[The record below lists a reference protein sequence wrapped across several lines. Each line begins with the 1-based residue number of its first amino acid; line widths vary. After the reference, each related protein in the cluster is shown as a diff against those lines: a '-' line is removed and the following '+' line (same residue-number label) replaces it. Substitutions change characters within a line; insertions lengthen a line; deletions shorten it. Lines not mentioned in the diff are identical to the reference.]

1 MGNPI
6 LEFVQHPHK
15 HPMHTHDTYPK
26 NSPFFSRRHVL
37 DLEQEAPTATRSL
50 GSHPGVRHVNRTE
63 RNALVV
69 QNLPLVG
76 YLVSEVWAKASHL
89 SRDDL
94 ASAGAVALITS
105 ADAFDPTLGIPFG
118 AFARRRIVGAFADEM
133 RSSDWA
139 SRGARRRIKETLA
152 VKETLTAALG
162 RTPSV
167 DEIASS
173 LGVDRSEVTAG
184 LTDAART
191 VSTLDDTAAEFLIA
205 DTALPEES
213 LLSTERLDYL
223 AAAVE
228 ALPEKMRIIVRQ
240 VYFEDRTVKEISDE
254 MGITHS
260 AVSQQRA
267 EAIRLLR
274 DGLETHYSDSYFA
287 DSYKTGELPTG
298 TYAAYQPVSRI
309 APVARSA
316 YLARVAS
323 YAMAELSH
331 LSLPQAS
338 SAAAS

>member
-1 MGNPI
+1 
-6 LEFVQHPHK
+6 
-15 HPMHTHDTYPK
+15 
-26 NSPFFSRRHVL
+26 
-37 DLEQEAPTATRSL
+37 
-50 GSHPGVRHVNRTE
+50 VNKTE

-76 YLVSEVWAKASHL
+76 YLVSEVWAKATHL

-105 ADAFDPTLGIPFG
+105 ADSFDPTLGIPFG

-133 RSSDWA
+133 RSGDWA

-152 VKETLTAALG
+152 VKDTLTAALG

-173 LGVDRSEVTAG
+173 LGVDRREVTAG

-191 VSTLDDTAAEFLIA
+191 VSTLDDTTAEFLIA

-213 LLSTERLDYL
+213 LLSRERLDYL

-228 ALPEKMRIIVRQ
+228 ALPEKMRVIVRQ
-240 VYFEDRTVKEISDE
+240 IYFDDRTVKEIADA

-274 DGLETHYSDSYFA
+274 DGLETHYSDSERVDSNWA
-287 DSYKTGELPTG
+287 DGDSSNTGELRTG
-298 TYAAYQPVSRI
+298 SDAAYQPVSRI
-309 APVARSA
+309 APAARSA

-323 YAMAELSH
+323 YATAELSH

>member
-1 MGNPI
+1 
-6 LEFVQHPHK
+6 
-15 HPMHTHDTYPK
+15 
-26 NSPFFSRRHVL
+26 
-37 DLEQEAPTATRSL
+37 
-50 GSHPGVRHVNRTE
+50 VNRTE
-63 RNALVV
+63 RNVLVV

-76 YLVSEVWAKASHL
+76 YLVSEVWAKATHL

-105 ADAFDPTLGIPFG
+105 ADSFDPSLGIPFG

-167 DEIASS
+167 DEIASL

-191 VSTLDDTAAEFLIA
+191 VSPLDDSTAGFLIA
-205 DTALPEES
+205 DTALPDES
-213 LLSTERLDYL
+213 LLAAERLSYL
-223 AAAVE
+223 SAAVE
-228 ALPEKMRIIVRQ
+228 ALPEKMQMIVRQ
-240 VYFEDRTVKEISDE
+240 VYFEDRSVKEIADE
-254 MGITHS
+254 LGITHS

-274 DGLETHYSDSYFA
+274 DALETHYSDSC
-287 DSYKTGELPTG
+287 DSEELLAGSTP
-298 TYAAYQPVSRI
+298 AYQPVSRI
-309 APVARSA
+309 APAARSA
-316 YLARVAS
+316 YLARVSS
-323 YAMAELSH
+323 YAMAELSR
-331 LSLPQAS
+331 LSPPQATS
-338 SAAAS
+338 MAAS

>member
-1 MGNPI
+1 M
-6 LEFVQHPHK
+6 
-15 HPMHTHDTYPK
+15 
-26 NSPFFSRRHVL
+26 
-37 DLEQEAPTATRSL
+37 
-50 GSHPGVRHVNRTE
+50 NRTE

-76 YLVSEVWAKASHL
+76 YLVSEVWAKATHL

-105 ADAFDPTLGIPFG
+105 ADSFDPSLGIPFG

-162 RTPSV
+162 RTPSI

-173 LGVDRSEVTAG
+173 LGVDRSEATAG

-191 VSTLDDTAAEFLIA
+191 VSPLDDSTAGFLIA
-205 DTALPEES
+205 DTALPDES
-213 LLSTERLDYL
+213 LLAAERLSYL
-223 AAAVE
+223 SAAVE
-228 ALPEKMRIIVRQ
+228 ALPEKMQMIVRQ
-240 VYFEDRTVKEISDE
+240 VYFEDRSVKEIADE
-254 MGITHS
+254 LGITHS

-274 DGLETHYSDSYFA
+274 DALETHYSDSC
-287 DSYKTGELPTG
+287 DSEELLAGSTL
-298 TYAAYQPVSRI
+298 AYQPVSRI
-309 APVARSA
+309 APAARSA
-316 YLARVAS
+316 YLARVSS
-323 YAMAELSH
+323 YAMAELSRV
-331 LSLPQAS
+331 SPPQATS
-338 SAAAS
+338 MAAS